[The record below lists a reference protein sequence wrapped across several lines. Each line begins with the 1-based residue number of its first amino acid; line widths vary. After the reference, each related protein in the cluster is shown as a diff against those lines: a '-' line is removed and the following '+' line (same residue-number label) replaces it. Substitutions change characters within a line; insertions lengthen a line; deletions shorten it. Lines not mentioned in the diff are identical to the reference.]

1 MEHQMLLCLCLLS
14 LPGLI
19 ASSLIGQPRSIG
31 KRQTQG
37 TIVNGIE
44 IQNMKINC
52 RVTSRFANYVITS
65 QAINHGSTAQ
75 EIIFDV
81 EIPKTAYI
89 SNFLITVDGV
99 PYPGNI
105 KDKVL
110 AWKQYRKA
118 VVRGETAGL
127 VRASGRKMEKFNIAV
142 NIGAGSKVNFEL
154 TYEELLKRHLGK
166 YEIVIK
172 VKPKQLVK
180 QFEIEAD
187 IFEPQEISM
196 LDAQASFLS
205 GDLSQVIKKS
215 FSGKKGHV
223 YFNPTIDQQQAC
235 PTCTKSLMDG
245 DFTIKYDVKRDTA
258 CDLQVVNKHFAQ
270 FFAPKNLRNMVK
282 NVVFVIDISGS
293 MAGQKIKQ
301 TRQALLKILDD
312 IKPDDYFNFILFGGH
327 VRAWKNSLIQ
337 ATADNLQE
345 ARVFVQTFS
354 LAGATNLNGGLL
366 EGINILNKALEVDPR
381 LRNNAPIVI
390 MLTDGEPTVGETNLA
405 QIRKN
410 VKNAIQGKF
419 PLYNLGFGENVDF
432 NFLEAMSLENDGTAR
447 RIYRDNDAA
456 EQLKGFY
463 EEVANPLLT
472 DVEFQYPKA
481 SIQDLTEHRVKQ
493 FYDGSEIVVAGHL
506 TDGGKKGFKVDVT
519 GKGAGQDV
527 VTTCSVDEEE
537 MKKTLHE
544 RGHMFEEQIERLWA
558 YLTIQQ
564 LLEKRTKANS
574 KKEVDDLSAKALELS
589 LKYKFVTPLTSMV
602 ITKPGDSDEQLAI
615 ADKPGEEE
623 RAELLSK
630 PRRTMVLPAQ
640 QLPPTSRVLSTPRA
654 PPHPQGPPAHVTGVD
669 GDPHF
674 IIQVPE
680 KDDAICFN
688 INEEPGVVLN
698 LIQDPD
704 TGITVNGQLIGD
716 KNPNSGKNKNTY
728 FGRLGIMNQKTGFT
742 LEVTPQNISLHSGM
756 KGPVFS
762 WLDQITMR
770 QEGVTVTIIP
780 TRKLMVS
787 MDDGATMVVVLHR
800 VWKKHPIHQDFLGL
814 YTMDSHKMSPRT
826 HGLLGQFL
834 HSFDFEVFD
843 VQPGSDPKKP
853 DATMLVKNHRLVVT
867 RGSQKDYRKDPW
879 LGSDISCWFVHN
891 NGDGLIDGIHTDY
904 IIPSIF

>member
-1 MEHQMLLCLCLLS
+1 
-14 LPGLI
+14 
-19 ASSLIGQPRSIG
+19 
-31 KRQTQG
+31 
-37 TIVNGIE
+37 
-44 IQNMKINC
+44 
-52 RVTSRFANYVITS
+52 
-65 QAINHGSTAQ
+65 
-75 EIIFDV
+75 
-81 EIPKTAYI
+81 
-89 SNFLITVDGV
+89 
-99 PYPGNI
+99 
-105 KDKVL
+105 
-110 AWKQYRKA
+110 
-118 VVRGETAGL
+118 
-127 VRASGRKMEKFNIAV
+127 MEKFNIAV
-142 NIGAGSKVNFEL
+142 NIGAGSKVSFEL

-205 GDLSQVIKKS
+205 GDMTQFIEKS
-215 FSGKKGHV
+215 FSGKKGRV
-223 YFNPTIDQQQAC
+223 YFNPTIDQQQTC
-235 PTCTKSLMDG
+235 PTCTKSFLDG
-245 DFTIKYDVKRDTA
+245 DFTIKYDVKRDTL
-258 CDLQVVNKHFAQ
+258 CDLQVVNKYFAQ
-270 FFAPKNLRNMVK
+270 FFAPKNLKSMIK

-337 ATADNLQE
+337 ATDANLQE
-345 ARVFVQTFS
+345 ARLFVQNFG

-366 EGINILNKALEVDPR
+366 EGINILNKAHEVDPR

-390 MLTDGEPTVGETNLA
+390 MLTDGEPTVGETNLT
-405 QIRKN
+405 QIRMN
-410 VKNAIQGKF
+410 VKNAVQGKF

-432 NFLEAMSLENDGTAR
+432 TFLEAMSLENNGAAR

-456 EQLKGFY
+456 EQLRGFY

-481 SIQDLTEHRVKQ
+481 SIHALTENRVKQ
-493 FYDGSEIVVAGHL
+493 FYDGSEIVVAGQL
-506 TDGGKKGFKVDVT
+506 TDGGKKDFKAEVT
-519 GKGAGQDV
+519 GRGAGQDL
-527 VTTCSVDEEE
+527 VTTCLVDEEE
-537 MKKTLHE
+537 MEKTLRE
-544 RGHMFEEQIERLWA
+544 RGHMFEQHIERLWA

-574 KKEVDDLSAKALELS
+574 KEEVNDLSAKALELS

-602 ITKPGDSDEQLAI
+602 ITKPGDPDDQLAI
-615 ADKPGEEE
+615 ADKPGEEGME
-623 RAELLSK
+623 ASSIPEFLVI
-630 PRRTMVLPAQ
+630 PLP
-640 QLPPTSRVLSTPRA
+640 T
-654 PPHPQGPPAHVTGVD
+654 VD

-674 IIQVPE
+674 IIQVSE
-680 KDDAICFN
+680 KDDAVCFN
-688 INEEPGVVLN
+688 INEEPGVVMS

-716 KNPNSGKNKNTY
+716 KNHGNGKNRNTY

-742 LEVTPQNISLHSGM
+742 LEVTPQNITLLPGM

-762 WLDQITMR
+762 WMDQVTLR

-780 TRKLMVS
+780 TRKLIVT
-787 MDDGATMVVVLHR
+787 MDDGATMVVVLHH
-800 VWKKHPIHQDFLGL
+800 VWKKHPVHQDFLGL
-814 YTMDSHKMSPRT
+814 YTVDSHKMSPRT
-826 HGLLGQFL
+826 HGLLGQFF

-843 VQPGSDPKKP
+843 VRPGSDPKKT
-853 DATMLVKNHRLVVT
+853 DATMLVKNRRLVVT

-879 LGSDISCWFVHN
+879 LGSDVSCWFVHN

>member
-1 MEHQMLLCLCLLS
+1 MERQMLLCLCLLS

-19 ASSLIGQPRSIG
+19 ASGLTGQPRNIG
-31 KRQTQG
+31 
-37 TIVNGIE
+37 IVNGIE
-44 IQNMKINC
+44 IENMKVNC

-65 QAINHGSTAQ
+65 QAVNHGSTAQ
-75 EIIFDV
+75 EIVFDV

-105 KDKVL
+105 KDKVI

-142 NIGAGSKVNFEL
+142 NIGAGSKVSFEL

-172 VKPKQLVK
+172 VKPKQLVR

-205 GDLSQVIKKS
+205 GDMTQFIEKS
-215 FSGKKGHV
+215 FSGKRGRV

-235 PTCTKSLMDG
+235 PTCTKSLLDG
-245 DFTIKYDVKRDTA
+245 DFKIKYDVKRDTV
-258 CDLQVVNKHFAQ
+258 CDLQVVNKYFAQ

-327 VRAWKNSLIQ
+327 VKAWKNSLIQ
-337 ATADNLQE
+337 ATDANLQE
-345 ARVFVQTFS
+345 ARKFVETFS

-366 EGINILNKALEVDPR
+366 EGIKILNEAHEVDPR
-381 LRNNAPIVI
+381 LKNNAPIVI

-405 QIRKN
+405 QIRMN
-410 VKNAIQGKF
+410 IKNAIRGKF

-432 NFLEAMSLENDGTAR
+432 KFLEAMSLENNGAAR
-447 RIYRDNDAA
+447 RIYTDNDAA

-472 DVEFQYPKA
+472 DVEFQYPKD
-481 SIQDLTEHRVKQ
+481 SIQALTENRVKQ
-493 FYDGSEIVVAGHL
+493 FYEGSEIVVAGQL
-506 TDGGKKGFKVDVT
+506 TDRGKEGFKSQVT
-519 GKGAGQDV
+519 GRGAGQDL
-527 VTTCSVDEEE
+527 VTTCSVDEEKME
-537 MKKTLHE
+537 KTLRE
-544 RGHMFEEQIERLWA
+544 RGHMFEQHIERLWA

-574 KKEVDDLSAKALELS
+574 EKEVNDLSAKALELS
-589 LKYKFVTPLTSMV
+589 LKYKFVTPLTSMI
-602 ITKPGDSDEQLAI
+602 ITKPGDPDDQLAI
-615 ADKPGEEE
+615 ADKPGEEVQS
-623 RAELLSK
+623 R
-630 PRRTMVLPAQ
+630 PRRIMVLPAQ
-640 QLPPTSRVLSTPRA
+640 HVPPTPPRVPPR
-654 PPHPQGPPAHVTGVD
+654 PQGPPAHVTGVD

-680 KDDAICFN
+680 KNDAICFN
-688 INEEPGVVLN
+688 INEEPGVVLS

-716 KNPNSGKNKNTY
+716 KNYNNGKNKSTY

-742 LEVTPQNISLHSGM
+742 LEVTPQNITLRSSM

-762 WLDQITMR
+762 WLDKVTLR

-780 TRKLMVS
+780 TRKLLVS
-787 MDDGATMVVVLHR
+787 MDDGATLVVILHH
-800 VWKKHPIHQDFLGL
+800 VWKKHPVHQDFLGL
-814 YTMDSHKMSPRT
+814 YAADSHQMSPRT
-826 HGLLGQFL
+826 HGLLGQFF

-843 VQPGSDPKKP
+843 VRPGSDPKKP
-853 DATMLVKNHRLVVT
+853 DATMLVKNHRLMVT

-879 LGSDISCWFVHN
+879 LGNDVSCWFVHN

>member
-1 MEHQMLLCLCLLS
+1 
-14 LPGLI
+14 
-19 ASSLIGQPRSIG
+19 
-31 KRQTQG
+31 
-37 TIVNGIE
+37 
-44 IQNMKINC
+44 
-52 RVTSRFANYVITS
+52 
-65 QAINHGSTAQ
+65 
-75 EIIFDV
+75 
-81 EIPKTAYI
+81 
-89 SNFLITVDGV
+89 
-99 PYPGNI
+99 
-105 KDKVL
+105 
-110 AWKQYRKA
+110 
-118 VVRGETAGL
+118 
-127 VRASGRKMEKFNIAV
+127 MEKFNIAV
-142 NIGAGSKVNFEL
+142 NIGAGSKVSFEL

-205 GDLSQVIKKS
+205 GDMTQFIEKS
-215 FSGKKGHV
+215 FSGKKGRV
-223 YFNPTIDQQQAC
+223 YFNPTIDQQQTC
-235 PTCTKSLMDG
+235 PTCTKSFLDG
-245 DFTIKYDVKRDTA
+245 DFTIKYDVKRDTL
-258 CDLQVVNKHFAQ
+258 CDLQVVNKYFAQ
-270 FFAPKNLRNMVK
+270 FFAPKNLKSMIK

-337 ATADNLQE
+337 ATDANLQE
-345 ARVFVQTFS
+345 ARLFVQNFG

-366 EGINILNKALEVDPR
+366 EGINILNKAHEVDPR

-390 MLTDGEPTVGETNLA
+390 MLTDGEPTVGETNLT
-405 QIRKN
+405 QIRMN
-410 VKNAIQGKF
+410 VKNAVQGKF

-432 NFLEAMSLENDGTAR
+432 TFLEAMSLENNGAAR

-456 EQLKGFY
+456 EQLRGFY

-481 SIQDLTEHRVKQ
+481 SIHALTENRVKQ
-493 FYDGSEIVVAGHL
+493 FYDGSEIVVAGQL
-506 TDGGKKGFKVDVT
+506 TDGGKKDFKAEVT
-519 GKGAGQDV
+519 GRGAGQDL
-527 VTTCSVDEEE
+527 VTTCLVDEEE
-537 MKKTLHE
+537 MEKTLRE
-544 RGHMFEEQIERLWA
+544 RGHMFEQHIERLWA

-574 KKEVDDLSAKALELS
+574 KEEVNDLSAKALELS

-602 ITKPGDSDEQLAI
+602 ITKPGDPDDQLAI
-615 ADKPGEEE
+615 ADKPGEE
-623 RAELLSK
+623 AML
-630 PRRTMVLPAQ
+630 LPAQ
-640 QLPPTSRVLSTPRA
+640 QLPPKSRV
-654 PPHPQGPPAHVTGVD
+654 PPHPQAPPAHVTGVD

-674 IIQVPE
+674 IIQVSE
-680 KDDAICFN
+680 KDDAVCFN
-688 INEEPGVVLN
+688 INEEPGVVMS

-716 KNPNSGKNKNTY
+716 KNHGNGKNRNTY

-742 LEVTPQNISLHSGM
+742 LEVTPQNITLLPGM

-762 WLDQITMR
+762 WMDQVTLR

-780 TRKLMVS
+780 TRKLIVT
-787 MDDGATMVVVLHR
+787 MDDGATMVVVLHH
-800 VWKKHPIHQDFLGL
+800 VWKKHPVHQDFLGL
-814 YTMDSHKMSPRT
+814 YTVDSHKMSPRT
-826 HGLLGQFL
+826 HGLLGQFF

-843 VQPGSDPKKP
+843 VRPGSDPKKT
-853 DATMLVKNHRLVVT
+853 DATMLVKNRRLVVT

-879 LGSDISCWFVHN
+879 LGSDVSCWFVHN

>member
-1 MEHQMLLCLCLLS
+1 MERQMLLCFYLLS

-19 ASSLIGQPRSIG
+19 ASGLIGQPRSTG

-44 IQNMKINC
+44 IQSMKVNC

-65 QAINHGSTAQ
+65 QAINHGSSAK
-75 EIIFDV
+75 EIVFDV

-89 SNFLITVDGV
+89 SNFLLTVDGV

-105 KDKVL
+105 KDKVI

-142 NIGAGSKVNFEL
+142 NIGTGSKVSFEL
-154 TYEELLKRHLGK
+154 TYEELLKRHFGK

-172 VKPKQLVK
+172 VKPRQLVK

-205 GDLSQVIKKS
+205 GDMTQFIEKS
-215 FSGKKGHV
+215 FSGKKGRV
-223 YFNPTIDQQQAC
+223 YFNPTIDQQQTC
-235 PTCTKSLMDG
+235 PTCTKSLLDG
-245 DFTIKYDVKRDTA
+245 DFTIKYDVKRDSV
-258 CDLQVVNKHFAQ
+258 CDLQVVNKYFAQ
-270 FFAPKNLRNMVK
+270 FFAPKNLKNMVK

-301 TRQALLKILDD
+301 TKQALLKILDD
-312 IKPDDYFNFILFGGH
+312 IKPDDYFNFILFGGQ
-327 VRAWKNSLIQ
+327 VRAWKSSLIQ
-337 ATADNLQE
+337 ATAANLQE
-345 ARVFVQTFS
+345 ARVFVQTFN

-366 EGINILNKALEVDPR
+366 EGINILNKAHEVDPR

-390 MLTDGEPTVGETNLA
+390 MLTDGEPTVGETNLT
-405 QIRKN
+405 QIRMN
-410 VKNAIQGKF
+410 VKNAVQGKF

-432 NFLEAMSLENDGTAR
+432 NFLEAMSLENDGAAR
-447 RIYRDNDAA
+447 RIYRDNDAT
-456 EQLKGFY
+456 EQLQGFY
-463 EEVANPLLT
+463 EEVANPLLK

-481 SIQDLTEHRVKQ
+481 SIQALTENRVKQ
-493 FYDGSEIVVAGHL
+493 FYDGSEIVVAGQL
-506 TDGGKKGFKVDVT
+506 TDGGKKGFKSDVT
-519 GKGAGQDV
+519 GRGAGQDL

-537 MKKTLHE
+537 MEKILRE
-544 RGHMFEEQIERLWA
+544 RGHMFEQHIERLWA

-574 KKEVDDLSAKALELS
+574 EKEVNDLSAKALELS

-602 ITKPGDSDEQLAI
+602 ITKPGDPDDQLAI

-623 RAELLSK
+623 MAELQKK

-640 QLPPTSRVLSTPRA
+640 QQPPASRVPA
-654 PPHPQGPPAHVTGVD
+654 GPQGPPAHVTGVD

-680 KDDAICFN
+680 KDDAVCFN
-688 INEEPGVVLN
+688 INEEPGVVMR

-716 KNPNSGKNKNTY
+716 KNHGNGKNKNTY

-742 LEVTPQNISLHSGM
+742 LEVTPQNITLHSGM

-762 WLDQITMR
+762 WLDQVTLR

-787 MDDGATMVVVLHR
+787 MDDAATIVVVLHH
-800 VWKKHPIHQDFLGL
+800 VWKKHPVHQDFLGL
-814 YTMDSHKMSPRT
+814 YTVDSHKMSPRT
-826 HGLLGQFL
+826 HGLLGQFFY
-834 HSFDFEVFD
+834 SFDFEVFD
-843 VQPGSDPKKP
+843 VRPGSDPKKP
-853 DATMLVKNHRLVVT
+853 DATMLVKNHRLAVT

-879 LGSDISCWFVHN
+879 LGSDVSCWFVHN